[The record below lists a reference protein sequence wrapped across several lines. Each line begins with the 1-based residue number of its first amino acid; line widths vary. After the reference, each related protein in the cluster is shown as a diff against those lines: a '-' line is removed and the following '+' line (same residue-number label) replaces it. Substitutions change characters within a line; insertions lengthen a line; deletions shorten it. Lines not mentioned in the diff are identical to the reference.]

1 MSNLKGA
8 SCKNRVLAVSMRPS
22 SLKDMIGQEELT
34 NSLSSQLSSGRTPH
48 FFIISGQIGSGKT
61 TLATILSMCLQLR
74 KSDVTEKD
82 WKGCNKLD
90 IHEMNAANTNGI
102 DDMRKLVERMAF
114 KPLPPSRAKVVILD
128 EAHQLTTPAQNM
140 LLTVTEK
147 PPEDVYY
154 IFCTS
159 TINKIIPA
167 LRRRA
172 SIYTT
177 KPLELTA
184 ISQLVEAA
192 REQVHYAGETESL
205 LKCLEMNVVDSPGLI
220 LQAAERF
227 FSGIPADAAVL
238 VSAASTKHDTM
249 SLCRAVASGDWSGC
263 CTHLTGVTKAD
274 VYGLR
279 CSVLGYLKAVLIK
292 SNKERAL
299 ALSKAIGH
307 LVSCSTDDSTCLPSF
322 MSGVCLACNVIS
334 ERPTPQT
341 TKAKN
346 SEKKP
351 PKAATKAGPP
361 PKTKA

>member
-22 SLKDMIGQEELT
+22 CLRDMIGQEELT
-34 NSLSSQLSSGRTPH
+34 RSLSSQLSSGRTPH

-74 KSDVTEKD
+74 KSDVCDKD

-177 KPLELTA
+177 RPLEA
-184 ISQLVEAA
+184 PEISKLVEAA
-192 REQVHYAGETESL
+192 RRQVKYDGETESL
-205 LKCLEMNVVDSPGLI
+205 LKALAMNDVDSPGLI

-227 FSGIPADAAVL
+227 FSGISADAAVT
-238 VSAASTKHDTM
+238 VSASGKHDTM
-249 SLCRAVASGDWSGC
+249 SICRAVAAGDWGRC
-263 CTHLTGVTKAD
+263 CAQMTTVTKAD

-279 CSVLGYLKAVLIK
+279 CSVLGYLKAVLLK
-292 SNKERAL
+292 SNQERAV

-307 LVSCSTDDSTCLPSF
+307 LVSCSTEDSTCVASF
-322 MSGVCLACNVIS
+322 IAGVCLACNVIS
-334 ERPTPQT
+334 APPSPT
-341 TKAKN
+341 
-346 SEKKP
+346 KP
-351 PKAATKAGPP
+351 PAKKASKAATSVAKV
-361 PKTKA
+361 